1 MSGPT
6 YTGFAGGE
14 PAGADWGEVTLRA
27 RALRNAYLAAWCRRA
42 AAAIRGRRRGR

>member
-1 MSGPT
+1 MSRPII
-6 YTGFAGGE
+6 TGLAGGE

>member
-1 MSGPT
+1 MSRPT
-6 YTGFAGGE
+6 IAGLAGGG

-42 AAAIRGRRRGR
+42 AASLRRR